1 VSATVAASTTPAAD
15 RRAFYP
21 CFDGL
26 RAIAAIAV
34 VMHHASIATAF
45 SFRQVGIPLTDVRWP
60 IGKYFVHMDAG
71 VTIFFLISGFLLYR
85 PFVASAFDERSPMG
99 PRRFFRHRFLRIF
112 PAYWVAFICITLFVG
127 LSMPIGGR
135 RSIIEYFLLLHLYDP
150 QHGGARALGGISQS
164 WTLVVEISFYLFLP
178 LYAYVMRRI
187 GGRREMRERFRVELL
202 GLLTLVAISV
212 LWRAFVYWGVPKT
225 SALHELGQYWLIAQL
240 DLFALG
246 MGLAV
251 IRTWLDR
258 RDEPVAFFD
267 MIGRHDLLWWF
278 LALVPFQIVSMHIG
292 LAATLKPVT
301 GGQAY
306 LRQFL
311 YGATALFLLLPAV
324 FGKQERGA
332 TRRFLQLAPMVYLGT
347 ISYGIYL
354 WHQAFLTK
362 VHQWWHWERRPGE
375 NILAGFRGNFLI
387 SVGVALALSIAVATL
402 SWFLIEKPLLRRK
415 DKPLFGDHHRQEIGV
430 G

>member
-1 VSATVAASTTPAAD
+1 MAASTTPAAD

-34 VMHHASIATAF
+34 VMHHAAIGTAF
-45 SFRQVGIPLTDVRWP
+45 SFRQVGIPLTDVHWP
-60 IGKYFVHMDAG
+60 IGKYFAHMDAG

-85 PFVASAFDERSPMG
+85 PFVASAFDERAPMG

-135 RSIIEYFLLLHLYDP
+135 RSLVEYFLLLHLYDP

-178 LYAYVMRRI
+178 LYAYVMRRV
-187 GGRREMRERFRVELL
+187 GGRRELRERFRVELL
-202 GLLTLVAISV
+202 GLLTLVTVSV
-212 LWRAFVYWGVPKT
+212 AWRAFIFWGVPRT

-246 MGLAV
+246 MGLAL

-258 RDEPVAFFD
+258 RDEPVAFFE

-306 LRQFL
+306 LRQSL
-311 YGATALFLLLPAV
+311 YGATALFLLLPGGVRLAGTWRDPALPAARAGGVPRHDLLRHLPVAPGVPEEGAPVVALGPPPGGEHPRRVPRQLPHQRRGRARAEHRRCVAELVLHREAV
-324 FGKQERGA
+324 
-332 TRRFLQLAPMVYLGT
+332 APAQG
-347 ISYGIYL
+347 
-354 WHQAFLTK
+354 QAP
-362 VHQWWHWERRPGE
+362 VRRPPPPG
-375 NILAGFRGNFLI
+375 GRR
-387 SVGVALALSIAVATL
+387 AVMT
-402 SWFLIEKPLLRRK
+402 
-415 DKPLFGDHHRQEIGV
+415 G
-430 G
+430 